1 MTTDLRKTRRKPARK
16 PSGPDLTWEIAR
28 LFPAQGDW
36 TEDDYFAL
44 DDNHFVEYAD
54 GFLEFLPMPTIFHQL
69 ILQFIY
75 ENLKSFV
82 ATNHLGTV
90 VITGYKV
97 RLRVQVP

>member
-1 MTTDLRKTRRKPARK
+1 MDDLAMATGLKKTERKPARK
-16 PSGPDLTWEIAR
+16 SSEPELTWEIAR

-54 GFLEFLPMPTIFHQL
+54 GFLEFLPTPTIFHQL

-75 ENLKSFV
+75 GELKTFV
-82 ATNHLGTV
+82 SAANLGTAD
-90 VITGYKV
+90 
-97 RLRVQVP
+97 